1 MLSLEFPFF
10 FANVYL
16 HIQYDF
22 VMSDQNFILTFLV
35 LALRV
40 IARFSYDVVNRW
52 NERWLGNI
60 TSATDHEL
68 WRCKGKKTV
77 PFPIAFPSGSGRRAL
92 ILYFPFFFDDW
103 FRIPNFCQNTG
114 LFAKTVSRAKTL
126 ANLSSRLA
134 VNSRIPSQKILFVPR
149 ILHSILVKSSIP
161 KRLFQT
167 KKWVAQSQNHAA
179 WYKKISSVK
188 KLCFKK

>member
-10 FANVYL
+10 FANVCL

-60 TSATDHEL
+60 ISATDHEL

-92 ILYFPFFFDDW
+92 ILHFPFFFDDW
-103 FRIPNFCQNTG
+103 FRIPNFCHLYPKYRFVCQN
-114 LFAKTVSRAKTL
+114 
-126 ANLSSRLA
+126 
-134 VNSRIPSQKILFVPR
+134 RIPSQNFGE
-149 ILHSILVKSSIP
+149 S
-161 KRLFQT
+161 LFQASGQFPYPEPKNFVCSPNSAQYFGQIQYPEKTLPDEKMGRSVT
-167 KKWVAQSQNHAA
+167 KPCSLV
-179 WYKKISSVK
+179 
-188 KLCFKK
+188 

>member
-10 FANVYL
+10 FANVCL

-134 VNSRIPSQKILFVPR
+134 VNSRIPSKKFCLFPEFCTVFWSNSVSRKDSSRRKNGSLSHKTMQPG
-149 ILHSILVKSSIP
+149 IKKS
-161 KRLFQT
+161 L
-167 KKWVAQSQNHAA
+167 
-179 WYKKISSVK
+179 
-188 KLCFKK
+188 L